1 MSVSLDDVRRIAH
14 LARIALPD
22 GEAQVLHAKLGSIF
36 ALIDELLAIPTEG
49 VEPMSH
55 AQNVALPLR
64 DDAVTE
70 VDMRDAFQ
78 RVAPA
83 TEGGLYLVPK
93 VIE

>member
-14 LARIALPD
+14 LARIALPE
-22 GEAQVLHAKLGSIF
+22 GEAAAVHAKLDSIF

-55 AQNVALPLR
+55 AQEVTLPLR
-64 DDAVTE
+64 PDAVTE
-70 VDMRDAFQ
+70 ADMREAYQ
-78 RVAPA
+78 AVAPA